1 MDILS
6 LASAAGGASVLTPLA
21 AHATPDPTLWYVTR
35 ATAVASYVTL
45 SLSVA
50 LGVIQSIARASR
62 ERLHWF
68 VDELHQVSST
78 LTGILVLGH
87 LIALYFDSY
96 MPFSLL
102 NLLAPINEP
111 ILRPQSQFKQIG
123 VTLGVFALYCMIA
136 LLFSSWLRR
145 RVPYG
150 VWRGVHYFSFVA
162 FALVTAHGYV
172 TGSDAQEPWMLGL
185 YVGASGAIAFLLA
198 MRLFTSA
205 PSDAKAG

>member
-6 LASAAGGASVLTPLA
+6 LASAAGHVSALAPIA
-21 AHATPDPTLWYVTR
+21 AHATSPTLWYVTR
-35 ATAVASYVTL
+35 ATAVASYITL

-78 LTGILVLGH
+78 LTGILIAGH
-87 LIALYFDSY
+87 LLALSLDSF

-102 NLLAPINEP
+102 NLLLPINEP
-111 ILRPQSQFKQIG
+111 ILQPPSQLKQIG
-123 VTLGVFALYCMIA
+123 VTFGVFAMYCMVA

-150 VWRGVHYFSFVA
+150 FWRGLHYFSFI
-162 FALVTAHGYV
+162 
-172 TGSDAQEPWMLGL
+172 
-185 YVGASGAIAFLLA
+185 ASRCVDRA
-198 MRLFTSA
+198 RLFHWQ
-205 PSDAKAG
+205 

>member
-1 MDILS
+1 MDFVS
-6 LASAAGGASVLTPLA
+6 LASAAGHVSALASAVTRA
-21 AHATPDPTLWYVTR
+21 ASDPTLWYVTR
-35 ATAVASYVTL
+35 ATAVASYITL

-62 ERLHWF
+62 ERLPWL

-78 LTGILVLGH
+78 LTGVLIAGH
-87 LIALYFDSY
+87 LIALYFDPLI
-96 MPFSLL
+96 PFSLV
-102 NLLAPINEP
+102 NLLTPINEP
-111 ILRPQSQFKQIG
+111 YRPLG
-123 VTLGVFALYCMIA
+123 VTFGVFALYCMIA

-162 FALVTAHGYV
+162 FALVTTHGYL

-185 YVGASGAIAFLLA
+185 YVGASGAVAFLVA

-205 PSDAKAG
+205 PSDVKAG

>member
-6 LASAAGGASVLTPLA
+6 LASAAGHTSVLTFLA
-21 AHATPDPTLWYVTR
+21 ARAASPTLWYVTR
-35 ATAVASYVTL
+35 ATAVASYITL

-68 VDELHQVSST
+68 VDEMHQVSST
-78 LTGILVLGH
+78 LTGVLIAGH
-87 LIALYFDSY
+87 LLALYFDSF

-102 NLLAPINEP
+102 NLLLPINEP
-111 ILRPQSQFKQIG
+111 ILQPPSQLKQIG
-123 VTLGVFALYCMIA
+123 VTLGVFAFYCMAA

-145 RVPYG
+145 RVSYG
-150 VWRGVHYFSFVA
+150 FWRGLHYFSFIA
-162 FALVTAHGYV
+162 FALVTAHGYF

-185 YVGASGAIAFLLA
+185 YVGATGAVAFLVV
-198 MRLFTSA
+198 MRFFTT
-205 PSDAKAG
+205 PHGEVKAG